1 MCSPFRKLGVFL
13 ILLFVIGLVLTPSA
27 FAQNRGVGGKLTDEK
42 GEPIV
47 KAKVTIIGVESKKV
61 YPTDTDK
68 NGKWAYMGLPQGS
81 FYVVFRVPGYAATF
95 RPATAVLG
103 MTTIDVQLAPGDPNA
118 KLPIEMSQEEIAK
131 EKQEQ
136 AKYKAQ
142 QKMLGEIKP
151 IFDAGRA
158 AMDQNNYTGAIEQF
172 NKALE
177 KVPAQ
182 PTVLANLADAY
193 FKNNQNQEALDTY
206 QKAITVNPTDATLMV
221 NIGVVYG
228 KMGKIAECKAAFD
241 KAATLDPANAAKS
254 YFNLGAFLTNNGQA
268 KEGAEGFRLAIKS
281 DPNYAESYYQ
291 LGISLSGDP
300 STMAE
305 AVQMLQKYL
314 QIGKDATNIEV
325 AKQLI
330 TVLKK

>member
-1 MCSPFRKLGVFL
+1 
-13 ILLFVIGLVLTPSA
+13 
-27 FAQNRGVGGKLTDEK
+27 
-42 GEPIV
+42 
-47 KAKVTIIGVESKKV
+47 
-61 YPTDTDK
+61 
-68 NGKWAYMGLPQGS
+68 
-81 FYVVFRVPGYAATF
+81 
-95 RPATAVLG
+95 
-103 MTTIDVQLAPGDPNA
+103 
-118 KLPIEMSQEEIAK
+118 
-131 EKQEQ
+131 
-136 AKYKAQ
+136 
-142 QKMLGEIKP
+142 
-151 IFDAGRA
+151 
-158 AMDQNNYTGAIEQF
+158 MDQNNYTGAIEQF

-241 KAATLDPANAAKS
+241 KAANLDPANAAKS